1 VVEVDKALVA
11 REKEGRKEEVK
22 EVSMLLMRSK
32 RKVVKEKGGK
42 IRWESAVTK
51 VYWWPAPR

>member
-11 REKEGRKEEVK
+11 REKEGRKE

-42 IRWESAVTK
+42 IRWESAVAK
-51 VYWWPAPR
+51 VYWWPAAR